1 MTMGSEGMTGWTDG
15 SAPSADVCEHFQI
28 DLSCLV
34 DGELNDD
41 AAAARAMLHLED
53 CDDCRS
59 FFDETR
65 NCVRLHRDMAD
76 PDRLLA
82 RITTLTGAD
91 LAAEAQTIELVH
103 RLATI
108 FYQLGKAYVL
118 AAIDPDYHLRVFEK
132 AVPLDYTHSRGRGF
146 VDGVLLAGQA
156 APGAVLGGVDWDEA
170 RHMLNGRL
178 KQIATPLEK
187 GRKLLE
193 EAVEA
198 DPSHEEARLYLAFL
212 HAHEGKV
219 IQAVEEYTEVF
230 HQALNEQNRGHA
242 AVQLGR
248 LHEAEGN
255 HRKALKFFRWVSM
268 SGVAERDE
276 RFYFVHFNIGLQYAL
291 LRDRRRAL
299 AAFRR
304 LIELHPERVSEI
316 AGHFTRAQSLRAAV
330 ESDPRFA
337 EELVATCPEL
347 FQGSSQEE
355 DPDVHES

>member
-1 MTMGSEGMTGWTDG
+1 MGSDGLTGWTDG

-53 CDDCRS
+53 CGDCRC

-65 NCVRLHRDMAD
+65 NCVRMHRDIAD

-91 LAAEAQTIELVH
+91 LAAEAQTIGLVH

-132 AVPLDYTHSRGRGF
+132 AVPLESAQSRGRGF
-146 VDGVLLAGQA
+146 VDGVLLASQ
-156 APGAVLGGVDWDEA
+156 GALGGVDWDDA
-170 RHMLNGRL
+170 RHLLNGRL

-268 SGVAERDE
+268 SGVAERDA
-276 RFYFVHFNIGLQYAL
+276 RFYFVHFNIGLQYAV

-304 LIELHPERVSEI
+304 LIERYPERMSEI
-316 AGHFTRAQSLRAAV
+316 AGHFTRAHSLRTAV
-330 ESDPRFA
+330 ESDPCFA

-347 FQGSSQEE
+347 FQGSSSQEDE
-355 DPDVHES
+355 PHVQES